1 MYSFDFIYKRE
12 ERINMFESKKDWQV
26 VEDCKDYIVYYWKKE
41 HCGDYGIYIKDTDHQ
56 LKNIEY
62 KGVNHIVDK
71 DVQNFYYDGTI
82 RTYIQINSKF

>member
-1 MYSFDFIYKRE
+1 MSILDNVSNDKNLKIHQYRRMYSFDFIYKRE

-26 VEDCKDYIVYYWKKE
+26 VEDCKDYIVYYRKKE

-62 KGVNHIVDK
+62 KGIHL
-71 DVQNFYYDGTI
+71 
-82 RTYIQINSKF
+82 